1 MFNKCLTK
9 TPFHDPVGFAPGG
22 RASLALPLAIL
33 RVAAEKAGAGMC
45 WLGLGQGGNPVYV
58 HPFASSATEVF
69 QRFTILM
76 RSDASLAYN
85 RSIVLYADN
94 PVLGRTLTSLAGYVI
109 WYSFPALW
117 LVGDGCTGN

>member
-1 MFNKCLTK
+1 M
-9 TPFHDPVGFAPGG
+9 
-22 RASLALPLAIL
+22 
-33 RVAAEKAGAGMC
+33 
-45 WLGLGQGGNPVYV
+45 GNPVYV

-76 RSDASLAYN
+76 RSDASLLTYN

-109 WYSFPALW
+109 WYSFPVSW
-117 LVGDGCTGN
+117 LVGDGCIGKKVIAKLEIITNLVSISKTQSTTYSESSALHKELT

>member
-1 MFNKCLTK
+1 M
-9 TPFHDPVGFAPGG
+9 
-22 RASLALPLAIL
+22 ASIDM
-33 RVAAEKAGAGMC
+33 GSG
-45 WLGLGQGGNPVYV
+45 GGNPVYV

-76 RSDASLAYN
+76 RSDASLTYN

-109 WYSFPALW
+109 WYSFPVSW
-117 LVGDGCTGN
+117 LVGDGCTGNMVHQKSSAPTKELT